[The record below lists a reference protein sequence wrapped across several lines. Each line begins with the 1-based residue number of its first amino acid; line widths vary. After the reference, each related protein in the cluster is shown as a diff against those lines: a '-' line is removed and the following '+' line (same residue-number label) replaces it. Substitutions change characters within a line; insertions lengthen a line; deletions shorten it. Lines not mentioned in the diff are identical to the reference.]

1 MKLGISAYSYNRL
14 VKSGAITW
22 FEAIEKVAAL
32 GADAI
37 EFAAFDAPEGA
48 DKLAYAKEMGAACKA
63 AGLPVVCYAIGADF
77 MSGADSDVDAE
88 VLRLDGELAIA
99 QALGAPLMRHDVG
112 WRFPADYGDVK
123 SFENILPRVADATRR
138 VTERAE
144 ALGIR
149 TCTEN
154 HGLYMQGSERIGRL
168 CAAVNHTNYGI
179 LADVGNFICAD
190 EDGAMALGAVYPMVF
205 HVHVKDMLYR
215 SGQEVSP
222 GRGWGRTRGGNY
234 FKGIILG
241 HGSTPLV
248 PALRILKRE
257 NYQGY
262 MNIEFEG
269 GDNPDYGL
277 EVSVEN
283 MRRFMAMV
291 EAEALTWAT

>member
-14 VKSGAITW
+14 VNNGSLTW
-22 FEAIEKVAAL
+22 FDAIKKIAAL

-37 EFAAFDAPEGA
+37 EFAAFDAPGGH
-48 DKLAYAKEMGAACKA
+48 DKLAYAKEMGAACA
-63 AGLPVVCYAIGADF
+63 AAKLPVACYAISANF
-77 MSGADSDVDAE
+77 MSGTGAEVDAE
-88 VLRLDGELAIA
+88 VMRLDEELAIA
-99 QALGAPLMRHDVG
+99 GALGAPLMRHDVG
-112 WRFPADYGDVK
+112 WHFPDGYGSVK
-123 SFENILPRVADATRR
+123 SFENILPQIADATRR
-138 VTERAE
+138 VTEKAQK
-144 ALGIR
+144 LGIR

-179 LADVGNFICAD
+179 LADVGNFICVD
-190 EDGAMALGAVYPMVF
+190 EDGAQALGTIMPMVF

-215 SGQEVSP
+215 SGSEVSP

-241 HGSTPLV
+241 HGHTPLV
-248 PALRILKRE
+248 PALRVLKRE
-257 NYQGY
+257 KYQGY

-277 EVSVEN
+277 EISVEN

-291 EAEALTWAT
+291 DSEV

>member
-14 VKSGAITW
+14 VRSGALTW
-22 FEAIEKVAAL
+22 FDVIGKIAAQ

-37 EFAAFDAPEGA
+37 EFAAFDAPEGH
-48 DKLAYAKEMGAACKA
+48 DKLAYAKEMGAACQA
-63 AGLPVVCYAIGADF
+63 AKLPVVCYAISADF
-77 MSGADSDVDAE
+77 MSGTDADIDAE
-88 VLRLDGELAIA
+88 VLRLDEELAVA

-112 WRFPADYGDVK
+112 WHFPADYGCVR
-123 SFENILPRVADATRR
+123 SFENILPQIAGAVRR

-144 ALGIR
+144 KLGIR

-168 CAAVNHTNYGI
+168 CAAVNHVNYGI
-179 LADVGNFICAD
+179 LADIGNFICAD
-190 EDGAMALGAVYPMVF
+190 EDGAQALGTILPMVF

-215 SGQEVSP
+215 SGREVPP

-241 HGSTPLV
+241 HGNTPLV

-257 NYQGY
+257 KYQGY

-283 MRRFMAMV
+283 MRRFMAMI
-291 EAEALTWAT
+291 ESEE

>member
-14 VKSGAITW
+14 VKNGGITW
-22 FEAIEKVAAL
+22 FDAIRKIAAL

-37 EFAAFDAPEGA
+37 EFAAFDAPDGF
-48 DKLAYAKEMGAACKA
+48 DKLGYAKEMGAACKD
-63 AGLPVVCYAIGADF
+63 AGLPVVCYAISADF
-77 MSGADSDVDAE
+77 MGGTRAGADAE

-112 WRFPADYGDVK
+112 WNFPEEYGSVK

-138 VTERAE
+138 VTERAQ

-154 HGLYMQGSERIGRL
+154 HGLYMQGAERIGRL
-168 CAAVNHTNYGI
+168 CAAVNHVNYGI

-190 EDGAMALGAVYPMVF
+190 EDGAQALGAVLPMVF

-215 SGQEVSP
+215 SGKEVSP
-222 GRGWGRTRGGNY
+222 GRGWGMTRGGNY
-234 FKGIILG
+234 FKGAVLG
-241 HGSTPLV
+241 HGHTPLV
-248 PALRILKRE
+248 PALRVLKRAK
-257 NYQGY
+257 YQGY
-262 MNIEFEG
+262 MNIEYEG
-269 GDNPDYGL
+269 GENPDQGL
-277 EVSVEN
+277 EISVEN

-291 EAEALTWAT
+291 EEEAKTWN